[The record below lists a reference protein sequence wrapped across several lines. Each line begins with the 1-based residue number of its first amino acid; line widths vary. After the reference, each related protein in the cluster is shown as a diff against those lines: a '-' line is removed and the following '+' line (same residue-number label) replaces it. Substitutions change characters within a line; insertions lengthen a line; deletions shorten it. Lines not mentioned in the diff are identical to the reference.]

1 MNAKNNVKR
10 MQKED
15 KGTARRID
23 KKLLAGRRFPK
34 HWKNGII
41 VALSKKWVTEN
52 LVNHRDI
59 SLLNAIYKIYAR
71 IVNERSKKMINEK

>member
-1 MNAKNNVKR
+1 MNAKNNVKG
-10 MQKED
+10 MQKEN

-23 KKLLAGRRFPK
+23 NKLLAGRRFPK

-41 VALSKKWVTEN
+41 VALCKKWDTEN

-59 SLLNAIYKIYAR
+59 SLLNAIYKIYKSNKR
-71 IVNERSKKMINEK
+71 KVKG